1 MRLLSLLAIVA
12 LLATPSV
19 AAFASGIDSIQDC
32 KKKQAPA
39 PAPAT
44 DAPPAAP
51 AGAPGAV

>member
-1 MRLLSLLAIVA
+1 MRILSLLAIVA

-19 AAFASGIDSIQDC
+19 TAFASGVDSMENC
-32 KKKQAPA
+32 KKKPA

-51 AGAPGAV
+51 AGTPGAV